1 MEADCLYGCHGN
13 NKPTNQVISHRNSN
27 LRQNLKI
34 RFHGALDLGFLNIST
49 KFYVDRIMRS
59 WVTIVWNSYV
69 WVFCTSEIAA
79 FKDFVTLGALFIHF
93 TINYAKLCFI
103 SVANW
108 INTFL
113 KIRIMKIDPVLFPQ
127 LIFIIF
133 VKNSRLRKQ

>member
-1 MEADCLYGCHGN
+1 MTIRRAPWKRIVYTVAMETMSRPIRWFH
-13 NKPTNQVISHRNSN
+13 TVI
-27 LRQNLKI
+27 QIYDKILKI
-34 RFHGALDLGFLNIST
+34 RFHGALDLVFLNIST

-108 INTFL
+108 INTFF

-127 LIFIIF
+127 LIFYYF
-133 VKNSRLRKQ
+133 C

>member
-1 MEADCLYGCHGN
+1 MTIRRAPWKRIVYTVAMETMSRPIRWFH
-13 NKPTNQVISHRNSN
+13 TVIQVYDKI
-27 LRQNLKI
+27 LKI
-34 RFHGALDLGFLNIST
+34 RFHGALDVGFLNIST

-108 INTFL
+108 INTFF

-127 LIFIIF
+127 LIFYYF
-133 VKNSRLRKQ
+133 C